1 MKIFEAIR
9 PAPSSTSGIKK
20 KAIEM
25 PTEITRPSLQ
35 PIERSSAPSIGP
47 LAIAAALALVLH
59 IASGV
64 MLDRSHASPAIAPAF
79 AGLDDEAMCPAQVRQ
94 PEPSLPYD

>member
-1 MKIFEAIR
+1 M
-9 PAPSSTSGIKK
+9 KK

-35 PIERSSAPSIGP
+35 PIERSSAPSIRP
-47 LAIAAALALVLH
+47 LAIAAALAFVLH

-64 MLDRSHASPAIAPAF
+64 MLDRSHASPAIEPAAS
-79 AGLDDEAMCPAQVRQ
+79 AGLDEEAMCPAQVRQ
-94 PEPSLPYD
+94 PAPSLPYD